1 MKRNLEESQLILATL
16 EYLTSALDN
25 ISNCNINALLD
36 GSYGSIKYFSELDV
50 LISKLL
56 LSHYFLPSNRDDDL
70 KVQLRFRRSLGMPK
84 DFDIRNFNT
93 RADIEFLSTPCFS
106 PIANEYQFSLR
117 QNLTESTTLEP
128 PLAISTRNYLNNNFE
143 WNLLFSVNDLIALGN
158 ESRNKLCASFFK
170 IFKDSLFLSQ
180 ELKKQQL
187 CTAFF
192 STLPKT
198 YDHSRWQSCTVGEIV
213 DLVSQTGYS
222 WGDVQRQGFN
232 FVCFKTDKSVRFAQS
247 STLSPKISSDLYQQS
262 KPKTYVVF
270 IDSLDLTIL
279 DEQNAEDIFPNL
291 LHIKQQSLHFSR
303 FTSSGDWT
311 FPCLHS
317 IHTGISP
324 YKSFSMFRHDSSLRL
339 AMSQSHLAEIFA
351 NNTQN
356 LAPYAFK
363 LESSNIKFPAI
374 SISHNKL
381 YHSSK
386 YFLGNIIAS
395 CAYKQIAVKS
405 SPDHGC
411 QYGYN
416 YGIHSSIEA
425 SFQNEIIDNLDKLIL
440 SVIGSDPNL
449 IFLDIDL
456 LHGNDGYTPNSLRDP
471 ANNKVDQHAF
481 DWTKGYASSKENLMS
496 SYNNNDRLKI
506 NYLRKMVK
514 VDRYL
519 GQIYSKL
526 SSDDSLLIFSDHG
539 SNYYDFQNGNYT
551 NDVPYDSPAKLKKI
565 WKPTLLIKSPIIPTT
580 LIGGVSDELVETTD
594 LYSIIL
600 SLCGI
605 NAEDYSHI
613 IDSQLPVSLGGKKS
627 RNIAITAST
636 PYRQQ
641 IADDG
646 LLVKQSQVDCQRMD
660 LIVRNSNDTLQFLS
674 SQTMPTF
681 KNFNLNTFLQ
691 SNYPEILERLII

>member
-16 EYLTSALDN
+16 EYLTTALCN

-36 GSYGSIKYFSELDV
+36 GSYGSIKYFSELNL

-56 LSHYFLPSNRDDDL
+56 LSHYFLPGNRDDDL

-84 DFDIRNFNT
+84 NFDIRSFTT

-143 WNLLFSVNDLIALGN
+143 WNLLFSVDDLFAIGD
-158 ESRNKLCASFFK
+158 EPRNNLCATLIKVLKNS
-170 IFKDSLFLSQ
+170 SFLSQ
-180 ELKKQQL
+180 ESKQHQL

-198 YDHSRWQSCTVGEIV
+198 YDHSRWQSSTVSEIV
-213 DLVSQTGYS
+213 DLVSQTGFS
-222 WGDVQRQGFN
+222 WSDVQRQGLN
-232 FVCFKTDKSVRFAQS
+232 FVCFKADKSVRFSQS
-247 STLSPKISSDLYQQS
+247 STLSSKISSDLYQRS

-279 DEQNAEDIFPNL
+279 DEHNAENNFPNL

-339 AMSQSHLAEIFA
+339 AMSQPKLAELFA
-351 NNTQN
+351 SNTQN

-363 LESSNIKFPAI
+363 HESSNIKFPAI
-374 SISHNKL
+374 SISHNKP

-416 YGIHSSIEA
+416 YGIDMSIEA

-440 SVIGSDPNL
+440 SVIGSEPNL

-456 LHGNDGYTPNSLRDP
+456 LHGNHGYTPNSLRDP

-496 SYNNNDRLKI
+496 SYNNNDRLKL
-506 NYLRKMVK
+506 NYLRKMIK
-514 VDRYL
+514 VDRCL
-519 GQIYSKL
+519 GELYSKL

-551 NDVPYDSPAKLKKI
+551 NDVPPDSPAKLKKI
-565 WKPTLLIKSPIIPTT
+565 WKPTLLLKSPIIPTT
-580 LIGGVSDELVETTD
+580 LIGGVSNELVETTD

-600 SLCGI
+600 NLCGI

-613 IDSQLPVSLGGKKS
+613 VDSQLPASLGGKKS

-636 PYRQQ
+636 PYRQK

-646 LLVKQSQVDCQRMD
+646 KPMKQSLVECKRMD
-660 LIVRNSNDTLQFLS
+660 LIVRNSNDMLQFLS
-674 SQTMPTF
+674 SQTMPSF
-681 KNFNLNTFLQ
+681 KKFDSDEFLLSNFF
-691 SNYPEILERLII
+691 EISKS

>member
-1 MKRNLEESQLILATL
+1 M
-16 EYLTSALDN
+16 
-25 ISNCNINALLD
+25 
-36 GSYGSIKYFSELDV
+36 
-50 LISKLL
+50 
-56 LSHYFLPSNRDDDL
+56 
-70 KVQLRFRRSLGMPK
+70 
-84 DFDIRNFNT
+84 
-93 RADIEFLSTPCFS
+93 
-106 PIANEYQFSLR
+106 
-117 QNLTESTTLEP
+117 
-128 PLAISTRNYLNNNFE
+128 
-143 WNLLFSVNDLIALGN
+143 
-158 ESRNKLCASFFK
+158 
-170 IFKDSLFLSQ
+170 
-180 ELKKQQL
+180 
-187 CTAFF
+187 
-192 STLPKT
+192 PKT

-411 QYGYN
+411 QYGYITE
-416 YGIHSSIEA
+416 YTR
-425 SFQNEIIDNLDKLIL
+425 
-440 SVIGSDPNL
+440 
-449 IFLDIDL
+449 L
-456 LHGNDGYTPNSLRDP
+456 LKHL
-471 ANNKVDQHAF
+471 
-481 DWTKGYASSKENLMS
+481 
-496 SYNNNDRLKI
+496 
-506 NYLRKMVK
+506 
-514 VDRYL
+514 
-519 GQIYSKL
+519 
-526 SSDDSLLIFSDHG
+526 
-539 SNYYDFQNGNYT
+539 
-551 NDVPYDSPAKLKKI
+551 
-565 WKPTLLIKSPIIPTT
+565 
-580 LIGGVSDELVETTD
+580 
-594 LYSIIL
+594 
-600 SLCGI
+600 
-605 NAEDYSHI
+605 
-613 IDSQLPVSLGGKKS
+613 
-627 RNIAITAST
+627 
-636 PYRQQ
+636 
-641 IADDG
+641 
-646 LLVKQSQVDCQRMD
+646 
-660 LIVRNSNDTLQFLS
+660 
-674 SQTMPTF
+674 F
-681 KNFNLNTFLQ
+681 K
-691 SNYPEILERLII
+691 